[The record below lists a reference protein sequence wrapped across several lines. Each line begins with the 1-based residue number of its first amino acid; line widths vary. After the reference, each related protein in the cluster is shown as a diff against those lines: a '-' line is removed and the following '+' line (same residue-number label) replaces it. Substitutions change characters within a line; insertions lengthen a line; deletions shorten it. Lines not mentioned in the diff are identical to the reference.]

1 MTSTARPAARAATW
15 TVSVRDDT
23 GPIALSA
30 LRASW
35 APLAKQS
42 LVAALVVAAA
52 VSSSLLPWLVV
63 SDVRWM
69 WTGVALAVAGLLGAG
84 VMARWPAAARLEL
97 LVPALDF
104 FAVALLRFGTGDGSS
119 VFTAIVVLPVIWVAS
134 NTGRKHAV
142 WPILGTTGTLLL
154 PYLLAPTEPAPSEL
168 VRLVIVVLTFGAT
181 AVVTNELAR
190 QAGLQLAAAQRRRRV
205 AESEIDRAALV
216 QQSLLPASAEDL
228 PPEVRAVGVCIPARA
243 VGGDFYDWFPTASG
257 AAFTLGDVMGKG
269 VGAGMIAA
277 AVRSVI
283 RSSVDD
289 DDAAAAVRRAAA
301 GLATGSADLTSG
313 QFTTCFH
320 MRVDRDGTARW
331 VDAGHGLTFLRTA
344 DGEVRALRST
354 HLPIGVGTEW
364 TSELLDLVPGDV
376 VICVSDG
383 VLDLFGGDL
392 DSVDRL
398 SAWLARHPDPGSVVD
413 GIATMARATEH
424 PDDVTVLCVA
434 YRPDDAQ

>member
-1 MTSTARPAARAATW
+1 MTSATGQTTRTASW

-23 GPIALSA
+23 GPIVLTG
-30 LRASW
+30 LRTSW
-35 APLAKQS
+35 EPLAKQS
-42 LVAALVVAAA
+42 VVAALVVAAA
-52 VSSSLLPWLVV
+52 VCSTLLPWLVV
-63 SDVRWM
+63 SDARWM
-69 WTGVALAVAGLLGAG
+69 WTGVGLAVAGLVGAG
-84 VMARWPAAARLEL
+84 LMARWPAAARVEL
-97 LVPALDF
+97 LVPAVDF
-104 FAVALLRFGTGDGSS
+104 VAVALLRYGTGDGSS
-119 VFTAIVVLPVIWVAS
+119 VFTAIVVLPVIWVAANAS
-134 NTGRKHAV
+134 RKHVV
-142 WPILGTTGTLLL
+142 WPVLATTGTLLL
-154 PYLLAPTEPAPSEL
+154 PYLLAPTPPAPSEL
-168 VRLVIVVLTFGAT
+168 VRLVIVVSTFGAT
-181 AVVTNELAR
+181 AAVTNELAR

-216 QQSLLPASAEDL
+216 QQSLLPASADEL

-243 VGGDFYDWFPTASG
+243 VGGDFYDWFPTPDG

-283 RSSVDD
+283 RSTVDD
-289 DDAAAAVRRAAA
+289 DDAAVAVRRAAA

-344 DGEVRALRST
+344 DGTVRTLRSE

-364 TSELLDLVPGDV
+364 TSEPLDLVPGDV
-376 VICVSDG
+376 VVSVSDG

-398 SAWLARHPDPGSVVD
+398 HDWLAQHPDPGSVVD
-413 GIATMARATEH
+413 GIATMAGATEH

-434 YRPDDAQ
+434 YRPDGA

>member
-1 MTSTARPAARAATW
+1 MTSATGQTSKTASW

-23 GPIALSA
+23 GPIVLTG
-30 LRASW
+30 LRTSW
-35 APLAKQS
+35 EPLAKQS
-42 LVAALVVAAA
+42 VVAALVVAAA
-52 VSSSLLPWLVV
+52 VCSTFLPWLVV
-63 SDVRWM
+63 SDARWM
-69 WTGVALAVAGLLGAG
+69 WTGVALAVAGLLGAA
-84 VMARWPAAARLEL
+84 VMARWPAAARVEL
-97 LVPALDF
+97 LVPAVDF
-104 FAVALLRFGTGDGSS
+104 LAVALLRYGTGDGSS
-119 VFTAIVVLPVIWVAS
+119 VFTAIVVLPVIWVAA
-134 NTGRKHAV
+134 NAGRKHAV
-142 WPILGTTGTLLL
+142 WPVLATTGTLLL
-154 PYLLAPTEPAPSEL
+154 PYLLAPTPPAPSEL
-168 VRLVIVVLTFGAT
+168 VRLVIVVTTFGAT
-181 AVVTNELAR
+181 AAVTNELAR
-190 QAGLQLAAAQRRRRV
+190 QAGLQLATAQRRRRV

-216 QQSLLPASAEDL
+216 QQSLLPASADEL
-228 PPEVRAVGVCIPARA
+228 PPEVRAVGVCIPART
-243 VGGDFYDWFPTASG
+243 VGGDFYDWFPTPGG

-283 RSSVDD
+283 RSTVDD
-289 DDAAAAVRRAAA
+289 DDAATAVRRAAA

-344 DGEVRALRST
+344 DGVVRTLRSA

-364 TSELLDLVPGDV
+364 TSEPLDLVPGDV
-376 VICVSDG
+376 VVSVSDG

-398 SAWLARHPDPGSVVD
+398 LDWIGEHPDPATVVD
-413 GIATMARATEH
+413 GIATMADATEH

-434 YRPDDAQ
+434 YRPDGA